1 MNKSI
6 FVTGLCVLMLSNFG
20 YAASIDFTY
29 AGNEFVV
36 DALTTYSGDVN
47 GTSISATA
55 SYGSVMPVIINVKTT
70 KDFTEQ
76 FNPNPYWNYSQ
87 FTNYTVDLT
96 LTNQTDKD
104 WTDFHLEVGY
114 YMVDDLGSSLSPQFE
129 TMNGVDQPVEI
140 LDPLSDI
147 FSSAS
152 VVPSSNSPD
161 EGDTDNANIPNG
173 DIGINW
179 YNGVVNTGSSVKL
192 SFALTIGDLATGT
205 NFNMPNNDGSFM
217 MAFSLTPTTDSNAP
231 VPEPTTMLLFG
242 TGIARLAAIGRRRRK

>member
-6 FVTGLCVLMLSNFG
+6 FVTGLYVLMLSNFG

-70 KDFTEQ
+70 KDFPNQ
-76 FNPNPYWNYSQ
+76 FNPSPYWNYSQ

-104 WTDFHLEVGY
+104 WTDFHLDVGY
-114 YMVDDLGSSLSPQFE
+114 HMVDDFGSSPNPQFE
-129 TMNGVDQPVEI
+129 TMNGVDQPVMI
-140 LDPLSDI
+140 SNPLSDI
-147 FSSAS
+147 FANAS
-152 VVPSSNSPD
+152 IVAWNNP
-161 EGDTDNANIPNG
+161 EGDPDNTNIPNG

-179 YNGVVNTGSSVKL
+179 DNGTVNMGSAVNLIFS
-192 SFALTIGDLATGT
+192 LTIGDVTADT
-205 NFNMPNNDGSFM
+205 NFNGPEQDGSLM
-217 MAFSLTPTTDSNAP
+217 MAFRLTPTTDSNAP
-231 VPEPTTMLLFG
+231 IPEPTTMLLFG
-242 TGIARLAAIGRRRRK
+242 TGIAGLAAVGRRKK